1 MVTKQQTSCNDNI
14 YIFFLQFIK
23 KTKHKCSYVSGDV
36 LAFLYSIT
44 LPKASITAK
53 GQTCHYVKNVNFPS
67 EMANYC
73 MKQRL

>member
-1 MVTKQQTSCNDNI
+1 MT
-14 YIFFLQFIK
+14 IFFYFTIHK
-23 KTKHKCSYVSGDV
+23 KNKPKCSYVNGDF

-44 LPKASITAK
+44 LPKSSITAK

>member
-1 MVTKQQTSCNDNI
+1 MVTKQQQTSCNDNI
-14 YIFFLQFIK
+14 FFFLQFIK
-23 KTKHKCSYVSGDV
+23 KNKHKCSYVNGDFP
-36 LAFLYSIT
+36 AFLYSIT